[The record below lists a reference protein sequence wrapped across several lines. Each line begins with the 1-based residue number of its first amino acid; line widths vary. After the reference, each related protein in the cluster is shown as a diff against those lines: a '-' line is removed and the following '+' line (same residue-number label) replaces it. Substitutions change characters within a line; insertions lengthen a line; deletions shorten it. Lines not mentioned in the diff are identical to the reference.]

1 MAARKKNF
9 ETQLKRLQ
17 TIVESLENGELALEK
32 SVALYKEG
40 MMLSKECRT
49 QLENARNEIRLFTEE
64 GDVPFD
70 EEKAAET
77 TAE

>member
-1 MAARKKNF
+1 MAAKKKNF

-17 TIVESLENGELALEK
+17 AIVESLESGELALEK

-40 MMLSKECRT
+40 MTLSKECRT

-64 GDVPFD
+64 G
-70 EEKAAET
+70 EKEFEVENNTASVAE
-77 TAE
+77 

>member
-1 MAARKKNF
+1 MAAKKKNF

-40 MMLSKECRT
+40 MTLSKECRA

-64 GDVPFD
+64 GEVPFD
-70 EEKAAET
+70 EETTAAEK
-77 TAE
+77 AE

>member
-1 MAARKKNF
+1 MAAKKKNF

-17 TIVESLENGELALEK
+17 AIVDSLENGELALEK

-40 MMLSKECRT
+40 MTLSKECRT

-64 GDVPFD
+64 GEAPF
-70 EEKAAET
+70 EEET
-77 TAE
+77 TATTTAD